1 MNTTTAPVTTGSA
14 KRGLLVLLALSCFIG
29 ACSRDPASRLELA
42 QQKVAENDY
51 VTAIIELKN
60 LLQSAPD
67 NIEARLL
74 LARVSLALGDPLAA
88 EKELNKALDLGTEA
102 SAQTPLHYE
111 IQLTL
116 GNQAGI
122 LEALD
127 LDGGTDGL
135 SDTQAMEIRGL
146 ALLGLGSSIEAETLF
161 RQALDIDADSAR
173 ARWGLAGAL
182 DRQGMLTPLSSIFSP
197 RCCHLFEVERT
208 RRRGLVRIF
217 RHVLL

>member
-1 MNTTTAPVTTGSA
+1 MNMTTAPVKTGSTSTVPA
-14 KRGLLVLLALSCFIG
+14 KMGSLVLLALLLSIG

-42 QQKVAENDY
+42 QQKVADNDY

-60 LLQSAPD
+60 LLQSSPD

-74 LARVSLALGDPLAA
+74 LAKVSLALGDPLAA
-88 EKELNKALDLGTEA
+88 EKELNKALDLGAEA
-102 SAQTPLHYE
+102 SAQTALHYE

-116 GNQAGI
+116 GNHAGI

-146 ALLGLGSSIEAETLF
+146 ALLGLGSSSEAETHF
-161 RQALDIDADSAR
+161 R
-173 ARWGLAGAL
+173 
-182 DRQGMLTPLSSIFSP
+182 
-197 RCCHLFEVERT
+197 EV
-208 RRRGLVRIF
+208 
-217 RHVLL
+217 